1 MRLIFLCAL
10 LVGCQ
15 TQPDSH
21 QQFVGEVRS
30 SQLPPEPTVKTV
42 VIHPAEIILPPA
54 KPLSLTFSNADIG
67 PLYYRVEQTQ
77 DFKAWAAF
85 ASGVAF
91 PGLTKINVEK
101 TNASAFFRATWPS
114 R

>member
-1 MRLIFLCAL
+1 M
-10 LVGCQ
+10 
-15 TQPDSH
+15 
-21 QQFVGEVRS
+21 
-30 SQLPPEPTVKTV
+30 LPPNIPAV
-42 VIHPAEIILPPA
+42 VIHPAEILLPPP

-77 DFKAWAAF
+77 DFKAWALF

-91 PGLTKINVEK
+91 PGLTKLTVEK
-101 TNASAFFRATWPS
+101 TNAGAFFRATWPS

>member
-1 MRLIFLCAL
+1 M
-10 LVGCQ
+10 
-15 TQPDSH
+15 
-21 QQFVGEVRS
+21 
-30 SQLPPEPTVKTV
+30 LPTNVPVV

-67 PLYYRVEQTQ
+67 PLYYRIEQTQ
-77 DFKAWAAF
+77 DFKTWAMF
-85 ASGVAF
+85 AGGVAF
-91 PGLTKINVEK
+91 PGLIKLTVEK